1 MAKLLY
7 VEDHPPAQFLMQ
19 AIIGEMTGHQLALA
33 GSGVEAQAVARTLAP
48 DLYIVDLDL
57 PDTDG
62 VALAQTLKSIH
73 AAPVVLV
80 SAYGEAV
87 KDTTLKATIDR
98 YLAKPLDP
106 DSVVETIMFFLPQH
120 DNLR

>member
-1 MAKLLY
+1 MANLLY
-7 VEDHPPAQFLMQ
+7 VEDHPPAQILMQ
-19 AIIGEMTGHQLALA
+19 AIVAEMTGHQLTIA
-33 GSGVEAQAVARTLAP
+33 GSGDEARATAKRLAP

-62 VALAQTLKSIH
+62 VALARDLKAIH

-80 SAYGEAV
+80 SAYAEAV
-87 KDTTLKATIDR
+87 KESNLKAVIDR

-106 DSVVETIMFFLPQH
+106 DNVVEMIQRTLA
-120 DNLR
+120 

>member
-1 MAKLLY
+1 MALILY
-7 VEDHPPAQFLMQ
+7 VEDHPPAQMLMQ
-19 AIIGEMTGHQLALA
+19 AIIGDLTTHRIIVA
-33 GSGVEAQAVARTLAP
+33 GSGEQAQALVKSEPP

-62 VALAQTLKSIH
+62 IALAGVLRALH
-73 AAPVVLV
+73 AAPALLV

-87 KDTTLKATIDR
+87 KESDLKSVIHA

-106 DSVVETIMFFLPQH
+106 THVTETIERTLA
-120 DNLR
+120 